1 MKEGEIMQKKNQ
13 IEFKVSGKYAL
24 FTDPFAVSGGE
35 KTSYMIPTYEALKGI
50 CKSIYFI
57 HPVADRRMEIF
68 YRQS

>member
-35 KTSYMIPTYEALKGI
+35 KTSYMIPTYEALKVFVRV
-50 CKSIYFI
+50 FI
-57 HPVADRRMEIF
+57 LNLHLLG
-68 YRQS
+68 